1 MKAYPINEIF
11 YSLQGEG
18 RHAGRP
24 SVFVRFAGCNLRCPF
39 CDTPHQS
46 ATMMTARR
54 IVEAVAG
61 HPAPWV
67 ILTGGEPTLFVTP
80 ELIAALHDCGRSIAI
95 ETNGTRPVL
104 PGIDWITLSPK
115 DTFVQGAELRQRR
128 CDELK
133 VVYTGAAPAAYADID
148 AAYRYLQPCDTGHS
162 ERNRH
167 LLEEA
172 TAWCKAHPEWSL
184 SVQLH
189 KIIGIP

>member
-1 MKAYPINEIF
+1 MKEYAINEIF

-18 RHAGRP
+18 HHTGRP

-39 CDTPHQS
+39 CDTQHQS
-46 ATMMTARR
+46 ATMMTAER
-54 IVEAVAG
+54 IVEAVES

-80 ELIAALHDCGRSIAI
+80 ELIAALHDCGKSIAI

-115 DTFVQGAELRQRR
+115 DTFVQGAEIRQRH

-133 VVYTGAAPAAYADID
+133 VVFTGDAPAAYTDID

-162 ERNRH
+162 ERNRR